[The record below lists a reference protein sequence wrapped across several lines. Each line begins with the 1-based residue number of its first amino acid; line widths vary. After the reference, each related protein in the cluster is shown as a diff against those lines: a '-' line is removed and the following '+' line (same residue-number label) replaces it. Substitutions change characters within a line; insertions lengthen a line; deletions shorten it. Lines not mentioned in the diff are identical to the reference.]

1 MTLLSASASHN
12 SYIVKDEFVGMRL
25 DAFVATCDGVVSR
38 SAAAKLIEQD
48 EVLVNGRS
56 YPKRYMVKAGD
67 QIEVDIPPSRSS
79 ELIAQDIPLDIR
91 YEDDELIVLSKQA
104 GLVVHPA
111 QGHWSGTLVNALL
124 AHQKEWGTKQGE
136 DRLGIVHRLDK
147 DTSGLMLVA
156 KTDEAQV
163 KLQNQIRLR
172 EIDRRYLCLVHG
184 WIAPDSGTIDAP
196 IGRDQRDRLL
206 MRVTDTKSS
215 RGAITTFRVLERFEA
230 GRFDNGFTL
239 VECKLFTGRTH
250 QIRVHM
256 DYIHHPVVG
265 DQVYGRGTDRANHD
279 LKRQFLHSHYLEFT
293 HPSTGETMRFTDG
306 LPADLQ
312 AVYKA
317 IEIDSTGKTEAGEEV
332 LSFEESSR

>member
-1 MTLLSASASHN
+1 MSAPPKHN
-12 SYIVKDEFVGMRL
+12 TYIVDDEFVGMRL

-38 SAAAKLIEQD
+38 SAAAKLIEGD
-48 EVLVNGRS
+48 DVLVNGRS
-56 YPKRYMVKAGD
+56 YPKRYMVKSGD
-67 QIEVDIPPSRSS
+67 EVTVDIPPSPSS

-172 EIDRRYLCLVHG
+172 ETDRRYLCLVHG

-196 IGRDQRDRLL
+196 IGRDHRDRLL

-215 RGAITTFRVLERFEA
+215 RGAITTFQVLERFDA
-230 GRFDNGFTL
+230 GRFDNGYTL
-239 VECKLFTGRTH
+239 VACKLFTGRTH

-265 DQVYGRGTDRANHD
+265 DQVYGRGNDRANRD
-279 LKRQFLHSHYLEFT
+279 LKRQFLHSYYLSFT
-293 HPSTGETMRFTDG
+293 HPTTGDRMEFFDA
-306 LPADLQ
+306 LPADLA
-312 AVYKA
+312 AVCEQ
-317 IEIDSTGKTEAGEEV
+317 IEVDSAGLTEAGTQV
-332 LSFEESSR
+332 RALL